1 MSEWFEDESF
11 WDKFYPYIF
20 SEGKFEAADDEAVRI
35 LNLTGLKGGD
45 ILDLACGPGRHA
57 VALANKGFG
66 VTGVDVSAFLLEKA
80 MDLESAKGVDVEW
93 VREDMRRFVRP
104 QSFDLVIN
112 MFTAFGYFD
121 DKRDDIKVLRNIHE
135 SLRDGGRLVM
145 ETMGKECLANGF
157 HLTTS
162 EELPDGSLKVERHEI
177 CDDWTRVKN
186 QWIVIEGETAKTY
199 RFEITVYSGQE
210 LKDRLLDV
218 GFSDVKLFGG
228 LDGREYGLDA
238 RRLVAVARK

>member
-1 MSEWFEDESF
+1 
-11 WDKFYPYIF
+11 
-20 SEGKFEAADDEAVRI
+20 
-35 LNLTGLKGGD
+35 
-45 ILDLACGPGRHA
+45 
-57 VALANKGFG
+57 
-66 VTGVDVSAFLLEKA
+66 
-80 MDLESAKGVDVEW
+80 
-93 VREDMRRFVRP
+93 
-104 QSFDLVIN
+104 
-112 MFTAFGYFD
+112 
-121 DKRDDIKVLRNIHE
+121 
-135 SLRDGGRLVM
+135 M